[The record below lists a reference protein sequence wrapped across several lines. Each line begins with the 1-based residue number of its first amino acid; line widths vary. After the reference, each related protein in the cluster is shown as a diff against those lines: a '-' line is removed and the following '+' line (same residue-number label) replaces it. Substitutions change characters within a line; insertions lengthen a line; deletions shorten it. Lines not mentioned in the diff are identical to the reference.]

1 MNPKIINFT
10 PMKDAKNFLG
20 FCSLEIHA
28 HLNGQLIPLIVKAK
42 VMRNSNNGHVF
53 IAMHQES
60 YKKPDGT
67 TGYSNI
73 VRVPDDKYA
82 DFNKATSKAWDEY
95 MASKNPQ
102 LNQVSQSGQVSE
114 SFYPRG
120 MAKNMQSNTGSFSPT
135 SPSPSIEQKK
145 YQDEELPF

>member
-1 MNPKIINFT
+1 MNPKIVNFT
-10 PMKDAKNFLG
+10 PIKDAKNFLG
-20 FCSLEIHA
+20 YCSLEIHA
-28 HLNGQLIPLIVKAK
+28 HLNGQLIPLIVKGK

-53 IAMHQES
+53 ITMHQEA

-82 DFNKATSKAWDEY
+82 DFNKATSKAWDDY

-102 LNQVSQSGQVSE
+102 LNNVSQSGQVSE
-114 SFYPRG
+114 PFYPHG
-120 MAKNMQSNTGSFSPT
+120 MAKNMQSNTDSFIPT
-135 SPSPSIEQKK
+135 PSMPPEPQK